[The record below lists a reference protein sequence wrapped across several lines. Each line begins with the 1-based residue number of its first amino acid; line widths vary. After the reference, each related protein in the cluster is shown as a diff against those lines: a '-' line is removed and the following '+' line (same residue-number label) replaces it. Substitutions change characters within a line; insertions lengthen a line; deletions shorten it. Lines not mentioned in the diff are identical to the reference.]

1 MLQGEDEQEVQITE
15 ESDGDAS
22 GGDARCRAREEKVA
36 LRPSATIARG
46 QQVVAF

>member
-1 MLQGEDEQEVQITE
+1 MRLAVMQ
-15 ESDGDAS
+15 
-22 GGDARCRAREEKVA
+22 RCSAREEKVA

>member
-1 MLQGEDEQEVQITE
+1 MRLMVM
-15 ESDGDAS
+15 
-22 GGDARCRAREEKVA
+22 RKCRAREEKVA